1 MGCIYGHSRTKD
13 DKLEHLLETTAL
25 DDVSTD
31 QPSPQ
36 HNINASSED
45 VIPEVSV
52 NTVSNSSAQISAE
65 RRCDTLSNASP
76 LANVIENNEII
87 DASGN
92 VHVNRYYN
100 QTRNANLSIT
110 SKMTDLSAA
119 PIYQNTNKVSLDSA
133 MTYNTHLAAHHS
145 TTASLGTNITW
156 DIDDMSQKR
165 FKRSSLTEFQPSIV
179 NSQHYSP
186 FDI

>member
-52 NTVSNSSAQISAE
+52 KKLSNSSAQISAE

-110 SKMTDLSAA
+110 SKMDDLSAA
-119 PIYQNTNKVSLDSA
+119 PIYPNTNK
-133 MTYNTHLAAHHS
+133 
-145 TTASLGTNITW
+145 ASLNSGMMHHTQLTSNDSTMGMMDPVEPSLPNNISWNLDDTTSNITDQYSQY
-156 DIDDMSQKR
+156 DI
-165 FKRSSLTEFQPSIV
+165 
-179 NSQHYSP
+179 
-186 FDI
+186 